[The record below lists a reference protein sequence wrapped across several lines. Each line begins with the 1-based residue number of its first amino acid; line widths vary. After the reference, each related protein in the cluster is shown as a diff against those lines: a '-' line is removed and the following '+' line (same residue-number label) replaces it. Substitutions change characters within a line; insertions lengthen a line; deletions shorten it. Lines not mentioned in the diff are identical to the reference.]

1 MKKKYEL
8 TDAKIDIFGHILH
21 RIEACR
27 SFSNIRAGDLG
38 GYIESEANLSHV
50 GNCWVSGNA
59 RVFSKA
65 CVFEN
70 AQISG
75 KACVFENAQISGNA
89 WVYGTARVF
98 GNAWVYEGAGVYGD
112 AWVCG
117 SALVSGTAWIRGD
130 SRLDSGIWNQ
140 VIKINDKRYLIST
153 TLQKKIM
160 E

>member
-59 RVFSKA
+59 RVFS
-65 CVFEN
+65 
-70 AQISG
+70 

-153 TLQKKIM
+153 TLQKMIM